1 MFLGSDGFMERSF
14 VEEVV
19 HEEYLRFLSVSDFI
33 QEQKADFRV
42 QSVLSHLTVFAN
54 REYNFYID
62 FDQSKLHLKRVP
74 LGRYIY
80 AYHLFF
86 EFESRFDQSV
96 CTVAGDVLT
105 KQNIPNAGKEFIS
118 SDANCVNPFL
128 RPHTYDGVF
137 GIMQRMLSYYFGP
150 SYFSY
155 FSYDHFRYSDSSRW
169 NPFYSDVSMLD
180 VVSSNR
186 LIARLDLC
194 YDPMITLYRDN
205 TVLHP
210 IMIERYLQQKKDAQN
225 IDLFDV
231 LPLVENEDKVQE
243 LKKLIKIR

>member
-1 MFLGSDGFMERSF
+1 MERSF
-14 VEEVV
+14 VKEVL
-19 HEEYLRFLSVSDFI
+19 HEEYLRFLAVSDFI
-33 QEQKADFRV
+33 QAHKPDFRV
-42 QSVLSHLTVFAN
+42 QSVLSQLTIFMN
-54 REYNFYID
+54 QEYNFNID
-62 FDQSKLHLKRVP
+62 FDRSKLRLSRIP
-74 LGRYIY
+74 LGRNLY

-86 EFESRFDQSV
+86 EMGARFDQSV
-96 CTVAGDVLT
+96 CTIAGDVLT
-105 KQNIPNAGKEFIS
+105 RQSVPSVEKEFVAS
-118 SDANCVNPFL
+118 SLNSENQLL

-137 GIMQRMLSYYFGP
+137 GIMQRVLSYYFGP
-150 SYFSY
+150 SYLSY